1 MNLLGFEIFAK
12 SKPGMQANPDTD
24 PLVALV
30 FNLSNEKVKYSDVYE
45 NKKSK
50 LFDFGD

>member
-12 SKPGMQANPDTD
+12 SKPGLLPNPDFD
-24 PLVALV
+24 PIIALV

-45 NKKSK
+45 NKKSMR
-50 LFDFGD
+50 L